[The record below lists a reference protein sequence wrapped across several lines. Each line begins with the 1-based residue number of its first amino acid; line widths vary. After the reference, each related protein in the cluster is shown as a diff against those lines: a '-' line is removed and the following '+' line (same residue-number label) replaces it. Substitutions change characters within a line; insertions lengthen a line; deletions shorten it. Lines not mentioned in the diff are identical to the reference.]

1 MLGWDAEGDPG
12 RLDLALGAH
21 ETLGHRRLGDQE
33 RTGDLLRRETAERA
47 QRQRHLRLE
56 RQRRVTAGED
66 QLQALVGKRALLHR
80 FLCGRV
86 VDGLGYLEQ
95 ARLGQQRA
103 VAADAVD
110 RTPASRRH
118 EPAGGIRGRALDR
131 PAFRGGRKCLLRG
144 LLGEVEVAE
153 EADERSED
161 APPQLAEGLLE
172 GQ

>member
-1 MLGWDAEGDPG
+1 
-12 RLDLALGAH
+12 
-21 ETLGHRRLGDQE
+21 
-33 RTGDLLRRETAERA
+33 
-47 QRQRHLRLE
+47 
-56 RQRRVTAGED
+56 
-66 QLQALVGKRALLHR
+66 LHR

-118 EPAGGIRGRALDR
+118 EPAGGVRRCALRR
-131 PAFRGGRKCLLRG
+131 PAFGGDRKRLLRG

-153 EADERSED
+153 EADERIED